1 MSATLAVPTAT
12 EVPWLRQVWVVA
24 RWRFGRASTQLGM
37 IVVVQIALAV
47 STVLGYGLLI
57 GEPPAE
63 ARLYLATGAAT
74 IMLMAVGLILAPQ
87 MIIES
92 RQEGSLDW
100 LRALPLSRVAILV
113 ADAALWTALALP
125 GVILGLATGLTRF
138 SVKPSL
144 QWWTVLVFLAVAVIS
159 TGVGQGLALVLPPT
173 VGQAVAQLL
182 VFIVLLFSPVSF
194 PAERLPNWLATAHS
208 VLPFESM
215 ANLMRAAVLSET
227 FSATLRDWLVVSAWL
242 VAAVAA
248 ATTAL
253 SRRR

>member
-1 MSATLAVPTAT
+1 MVAAPTPTKGAVN
-12 EVPWLRQVWVVA
+12 WLSQVWLVA
-24 RWRFGRASTQLGM
+24 RWRFGRASTQLGLL
-37 IVVVQIALAV
+37 VVVQIALAV

-57 GEPPAE
+57 GEPATE

-87 MIIES
+87 MILES

-100 LRALPLSRVAILV
+100 LRALPLNRMAVLV
-113 ADAALWTALALP
+113 ADTALWTALALP
-125 GVILGLATGLTRF
+125 GVILGLVTGMTRF
-138 SVKPSL
+138 NVTPSL

-159 TGVGQGLALVLPPT
+159 TGVGQGLALVLPPM
-173 VGQAVAQLL
+173 VGQAVAQLM

-194 PAERLPNWLATAHS
+194 PAARLPGWLATAHS

-215 ANLMRAAVLSET
+215 ANLMRAAVLSDT
-227 FSATLRDWLVVSAWL
+227 FAATPRDWLVVLAWL
-242 VAAVAA
+242 VAAMGCAVA
-248 ATTAL
+248 AL